1 MFNALNEIPTGQT
14 TSFTPNMLPERVVP
28 RMAAVA
34 EFVASLQRS
43 TK

>member
-14 TSFTPNMLPERVVP
+14 TSSAPNMLPERVVP